1 MKLRYTLLLMLTL
14 LASLP
19 MVAQQK
25 SKKVQQ
31 LEQQRKE
38 AIKAIEKTDKE
49 LSRVKNDKNKK
60 QQEAALLK
68 KKVAQRQ
75 ELVVALDNEIK
86 ELSSDIDSL
95 ARQEQ
100 VLRTEEEERKAAY
113 EHSVLALQKRKSS
126 TDRML
131 FVLSASAFDEA
142 IRRMRFVSQ
151 YANAHKRAAQE
162 LKETRTALEHTR
174 QAIEVNRKSKSQ
186 LLVQRE
192 QEKAQLE
199 KERKQ
204 RIGEVT
210 QLQGQEKD
218 LQQQRK
224 KQQQQVAALNRK
236 IEQQIAAEIAEAER
250 KAREEEERR
259 KRLAEGKD
267 KTTTGKEPAPE
278 ERKAATKGGYPMT
291 AEERRLGGSFAQ
303 NKGNLPAPVNNNYR
317 IIGTFGVQQHNELS
331 RVQTNN
337 NGIDLEVPQGTS
349 ARAVFEGKVTS
360 VFVIEGNKAA
370 IIIRHGNYLT
380 VYSNITGVTVRKGQQ
395 VKAHQVLGKVA
406 IDSFSNKAILNFQVW
421 HERSKQNPQ
430 AWIR

>member
-49 LSRVKNDKNKK
+49 LSRIKNDKNKK

-75 ELVVALDNEIK
+75 ELVRALDNEIK
-86 ELSSDIDSL
+86 ELSGDIDSL

-100 VLRTEEEERKAAY
+100 ELRTQEEERKAAY
-113 EHSVLALQKRKSS
+113 ERSVLALQKRKNS

-151 YANAHKRAAQE
+151 YANAHKRAAEE
-162 LKETRTALEHTR
+162 LKVTRTALEHTR

-199 KERKQ
+199 KERQQ
-204 RIGEVT
+204 RTGEVA

-259 KRLAEGKD
+259 KRLAEGKGNTNTE
-267 KTTTGKEPAPE
+267 KGPAQE

-380 VYSNITGVTVRKGQQ
+380 VYSNITGVTVRKGQE
-395 VKAHQVLGKVA
+395 VKAHQILGKVA